1 MSSIYEAKRREM
13 EQTEV
18 SFIHHRRV
26 TSSIYLSICIAYSSA
41 TSGHGKKLF
50 NGVSCLERAASGRTS
65 ASASAL
71 GLDFGWFWLVLSFA

>member
-18 SFIHHRRV
+18 SFITGASHHL
-26 TSSIYLSICIAYSSA
+26 SIYLHSIFLGDFW
-41 TSGHGKKLF
+41 TWKKLL

-71 GLDFGWFWLVLSFA
+71 GLDFGWF